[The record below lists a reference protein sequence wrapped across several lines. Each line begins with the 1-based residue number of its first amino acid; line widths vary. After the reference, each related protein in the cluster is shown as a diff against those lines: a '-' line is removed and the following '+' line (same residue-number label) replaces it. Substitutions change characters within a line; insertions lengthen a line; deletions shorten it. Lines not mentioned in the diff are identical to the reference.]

1 MLTRVLRLPVVALVR
16 WPNATLVVRS
26 VAVAVVV
33 LASGALAG
41 RSLDAE
47 YTNRALP
54 GLSVGGVPVGSLDAG
69 ALRERLGAAAV
80 EWQPR
85 AIEVR
90 STDRAWLASD
100 ASLGLVPDLDAAI
113 RSALT
118 YGKEGPLVVR
128 LGAWVSALSGSVALA
143 LPLRSAS
150 LEARDGLAAWVEAVA
165 RSAEL
170 PAGEG
175 ALTVD
180 ATGVRATP
188 PRVGRYVD
196 RVALTRALQTAPW
209 GIRDRRIDLPVRE
222 VHPALLPAS
231 FAQSV
236 ALARAGL
243 EPLSVTAAG
252 ATIDVEP
259 RSIAAFMA
267 IRRVPV
273 AAMDPASPVAS
284 EGAFVPAVRARF
296 EVVVDEARLS
306 EVVAALAARL
316 GRPASDAGYALR
328 ANGTLAVLRSSDG
341 QSVDRTALT
350 ALLRRAVSDPAG
362 PRTAAVATIPIP
374 AAFST
379 VQAERDAQLL
389 TRVGFAEQYHASAPL
404 PLVALAEFVLLPG
417 ASVAGDSL
425 PLGVAEALFAAAV
438 GAGYA
443 VEGPVPGW
451 RNDTAHPIYAR
462 SSNTTTSIAWDLW
475 SVPSDRQVT
484 FNRVGTGSVRR
495 TVARAGS
502 VLSSEVLSERF
513 GPLQGLPRAVPVI
526 PVTGTATVR

>member
-1 MLTRVLRLPVVALVR
+1 M
-16 WPNATLVVRS
+16 LVVRS

-41 RSLDAE
+41 RALDAE

-69 ALRERLGAAAV
+69 ALREHLGAAAL
-80 EWQPR
+80 EWRPR
-85 AIEVR
+85 AVEVR
-90 STDRAWLASD
+90 SVDRAWLASD
-100 ASLGLVPDLDAAI
+100 ASLGLVPDLDAAM

-118 YGKEGPLVVR
+118 YGKEGPLVLRV
-128 LGAWVSALSGSVALA
+128 GAWVSALTGSVELA

-150 LEARDGLAAWVEAVA
+150 VEAGDGLRAWVETVA
-165 RSAEL
+165 RSAEV

-175 ALTVD
+175 TLTVD
-180 ATGVRATP
+180 AAGVRAIP
-188 PRVGRYVD
+188 PQVGRYVD
-196 RVALTRALQTAPW
+196 RVALTRALQTTQW
-209 GIRDRRIDLPVRE
+209 GPRDRRIDLPVRE
-222 VHPALLPAS
+222 VHPELLPAS
-231 FAQSV
+231 FAESV

-252 ATIDVEP
+252 MTIDVEP

-362 PRTAAVATIPIP
+362 PRTALVATISVPP
-374 AAFST
+374 TFTTA
-379 VQAERDAQLL
+379 QAERDAPLL
-389 TRVGFAEQYHASAPL
+389 TRVGFAERYHASAPIPPVGL
-404 PLVALAEFVLLPG
+404 PEFVLPPG

-425 PLGVAEALFAAAV
+425 PIGAAEALFAAAV

-443 VEGPVPGW
+443 VEGLVPGW
-451 RNDTAHPIYAR
+451 RNDTSHPVFAR
-462 SSNTTTSIAWDLW
+462 SSASTTSIAWDLW
-475 SVPSDRQVT
+475 SVPSERQVG
-484 FNRVGTGSVRR
+484 FEAAGVGTVRR
-495 TVARAGS
+495 IVARAGA
-502 VLSSEVLSERF
+502 VISSEVLPERF
-513 GPLQGLPRAVPVI
+513 GPLGGLPRTVPVSS
-526 PVTGTATVR
+526 VTGAPADR